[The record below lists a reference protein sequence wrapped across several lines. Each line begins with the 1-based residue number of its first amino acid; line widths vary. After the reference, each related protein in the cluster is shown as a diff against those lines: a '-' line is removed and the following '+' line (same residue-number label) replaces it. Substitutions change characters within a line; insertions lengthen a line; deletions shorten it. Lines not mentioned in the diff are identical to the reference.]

1 MIDVFLLA
9 ILHKSLERVGD
20 GRVYTSLFSLLLV
33 VRVLID
39 HELKD
44 SDTLE

>member
-1 MIDVFLLA
+1 MIDVFLLT

-20 GRVYTSLFSLLLV
+20 GRVYARLFSLLLV

-44 SDTLE
+44 SDALE